1 MVGQQDG
8 IGEVCCVN
16 KRQRELTKN
25 HVHRQASALVMV
37 HEEKV
42 LQYLYINSSPSKF
55 TIYNNIYLLK
65 NMKKFNILYYSYDF
79 G

>member
-1 MVGQQDG
+1 
-8 IGEVCCVN
+8 
-16 KRQRELTKN
+16 
-25 HVHRQASALVMV
+25 MV

-42 LQYLYINSSPSKF
+42 LEYLYTNSSPSKF